1 MKPTIANSNHV
12 ILSGREWIFTVILFL
27 IIGFVLYFGWYHWE
41 ELPLES
47 DFRSTCWEERMSD
60 YWAYSQWG
68 RAARARHRV
77 LLIGSSVIWGQE
89 VPHDE
94 TLSHYL
100 NDELGAEDVANM
112 GIDGLTNAAMTGLFK
127 HYGRFLRGADVI
139 LEFNP
144 LWMSSPRR
152 DLRGKGSD
160 LWQFHHPRLVPQ
172 LDRRISYYRGI
183 NERVGYLLENDLK
196 LPPFVRHLMV
206 NYFENKSVAAWLM
219 DHPYR
224 LPPGAITF
232 RAAPMMKEKQGLGT
246 SWSSRKEAE
255 IWDNPFLSLDE
266 SIQWEFY
273 LKALRLLRNKGCR
286 VFILLGPYNTHC
298 LTEKSRERGR
308 AMIEAVKHRLDE
320 MGYPYFDTTKGFLP
334 SDQFADQCHLLKG
347 GHMLLARAL
356 VDDAAFRKWLGGLKS
371 K

>member
-1 MKPTIANSNHV
+1 
-12 ILSGREWIFTVILFL
+12 
-27 IIGFVLYFGWYHWE
+27 
-41 ELPLES
+41 
-47 DFRSTCWEERMSD
+47 
-60 YWAYSQWG
+60 
-68 RAARARHRV
+68 
-77 LLIGSSVIWGQE
+77 
-89 VPHDE
+89 
-94 TLSHYL
+94 
-100 NDELGAEDVANM
+100 
-112 GIDGLTNAAMTGLFK
+112 
-127 HYGRFLRGADVI
+127 
-139 LEFNP
+139 
-144 LWMSSPRR
+144 MSSPRR

-232 RAAPMMKEKQGLGT
+232 RGAPMMKEKQGLGT